1 MRLPSLNCRRKRTSA
16 PICARSARP
25 RSGSRWALSKRAS
38 STLGKKLLRRANL
51 GKAGSVHV
59 FRHSAATAMLECGAD
74 VRFVQ
79 ELLGHS
85 SLVSTQVYTRVAISK
100 LKEVHAATHPGARL
114 GERPA
119 DRSPTAARTPR
130 RVQVGR
136 VGTGR

>member
-1 MRLPSLNCRRKRTSA
+1 
-16 PICARSARP
+16 
-25 RSGSRWALSKRAS
+25 
-38 STLGKKLLRRANL
+38 
-51 GKAGSVHV
+51 
-59 FRHSAATAMLECGAD
+59 MLECGAD

-130 RVQVGR
+130 RVQAGG